1 VREKFEN
8 AKGPIRNVY
17 RRRTHNAMPMAKRKR
32 IKTTQKTKDGATLTS
47 QKKTKNKQTNQ
58 QSKTK
63 TCGNTCDKD
72 G

>member
-47 QKKTKNKQTNQ
+47 QKNKKQTN
-58 QSKTK
+58 KPTK
-63 TCGNTCDKD
+63 QNKNVWQHM
-72 G
+72 